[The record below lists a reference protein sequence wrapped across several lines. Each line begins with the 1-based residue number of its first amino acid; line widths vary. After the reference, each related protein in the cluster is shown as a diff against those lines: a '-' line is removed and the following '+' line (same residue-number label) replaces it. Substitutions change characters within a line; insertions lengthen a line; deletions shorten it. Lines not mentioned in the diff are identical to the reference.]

1 VLSGLHEQ
9 LNVPQA
15 QQIVEVVEH
24 GSDDRT
30 LMSAFKSQLAELD
43 KLTVEVGSSLC
54 AWMVLR
60 EAASSTCFHTARHS
74 VCLLWPGAATSGVD
88 ASRMLLGLRAREF
101 QVRCGLQGAST

>member
-1 VLSGLHEQ
+1 MCLAWVCLYQVLSGLHEQ

-43 KLTVEVGSSLC
+43 KLTVEVGSSLYAC
-54 AWMVLR
+54 MV
-60 EAASSTCFHTARHS
+60 
-74 VCLLWPGAATSGVD
+74 
-88 ASRMLLGLRAREF
+88 
-101 QVRCGLQGAST
+101 